1 MAETKPTGEKKHIT
15 GARIAQEIK
24 QYKKKFCGYKPQNF
38 AFLYTFAVC
47 NRKSI
52 DKAETKRSGIAAPF
66 RFMIE
71 S

>member
-1 MAETKPTGEKKHIT
+1 LFILYI
-15 GARIAQEIK
+15 IALFVFFSL
-24 QYKKKFCGYKPQNF
+24 FCGLGFFYSPF

-47 NRKSI
+47 NRRSI

>member
-1 MAETKPTGEKKHIT
+1 MQKTRIPSLFISNPVCFNDKKYSLLRKNKH
-15 GARIAQEIK
+15 
-24 QYKKKFCGYKPQNF
+24 YKKS
-38 AFLYTFAVC
+38 FAVC

-66 RFMIE
+66 CFMIE

>member
-1 MAETKPTGEKKHIT
+1 MAETKPTGAKKHIT

-24 QYKKKFCGYKPQNF
+24 QYKKS
-38 AFLYTFAVC
+38 FAVT

-52 DKAETKRSGIAAPF
+52 DKTETKRSGIAAPF
-66 RFMIE
+66 CFMIE

>member
-1 MAETKPTGEKKHIT
+1 MAETKPTGGKKHIT

-24 QYKKKFCGYKPQNF
+24 QYKKS
-38 AFLYTFAVC
+38 FAVC